1 MHIGVPTEVK
11 NNENRVA
18 LTPEGVSELVRHN
31 HTILIQAGAGAGSGI
46 SDDEYR
52 AQGATIVTTADEAWS
67 CELVVKVK
75 EPVAS
80 EYRYLRPDLTLFA
93 YLHLAAAPPLATQ
106 LVNNHVTA
114 IAYETVQQTD
124 GSLPLLA
131 PMSEIAGRL
140 AVQVGAYHLMRPVGG
155 SGVLM
160 GGIAGTP
167 RAHVVVLG
175 GGVAGTHAAQVASG
189 MGADV
194 TVVDVS
200 LPRLRTFENRFHG
213 RIHTALSSP
222 MRISSLLDNADL
234 VIGAVL
240 VAGGTTPSLVTS
252 AMVET
257 MRPGSV
263 LVDVAIDQGGC
274 FEPSRPT
281 THDDPTY
288 TVHNSIFYCVA
299 NMPGAV
305 PRTSTRALTN
315 ATLPYISQLAAHGWR
330 TAAHL
335 NPALASG
342 INTTGGTITHPHVA
356 KALGTQHSG
365 LPIVS
370 G

>member
-1 MHIGVPTEVK
+1 
-11 NNENRVA
+11 
-18 LTPEGVSELVRHN
+18 
-31 HTILIQAGAGAGSGI
+31 
-46 SDDEYR
+46 
-52 AQGATIVTTADEAWS
+52 
-67 CELVVKVK
+67 
-75 EPVAS
+75 
-80 EYRYLRPDLTLFA
+80 
-93 YLHLAAAPPLATQ
+93 
-106 LVNNHVTA
+106 
-114 IAYETVQQTD
+114 
-124 GSLPLLA
+124 
-131 PMSEIAGRL
+131 MSEIAGRL

-305 PRTSTRALTN
+305 PAPQLAHSPTPPSPTSVNSPPTGGAPQPTSTQPSHQESTPPVAPSPTRTWRR
-315 ATLPYISQLAAHGWR
+315 PLAHS
-330 TAAHL
+330 TAAYPQSVGRPPSCAHNQL
-335 NPALASG
+335 WHTAITQITKSWSQQTLGFLPS
-342 INTTGGTITHPHVA
+342 TGAQVA
-356 KALGTQHSG
+356 RSHQCRSR
-365 LPIVS
+365 
-370 G
+370 